1 MIIGSV
7 SENKEI
13 EKRISITPELAK
25 KFIINGFKIIVEKD
39 YGKHIGFSDEMF
51 LKEDVNEAAK
61 TILADRKHLDNNPK
75 LITEKNLIDI
85 LKKFKRN

>member
-1 MIIGSV
+1 M
-7 SENKEI
+7 KFDEI
-13 EKRISITPELAK
+13 
-25 KFIINGFKIIVEKD
+25 
-39 YGKHIGFSDEMF
+39 F